1 MENVI
6 LIGMP
11 SCGKSTVG
19 VILAKAMGLDF
30 LDTDLLIQRQTGHRL
45 CELIAARGMEGF
57 LELENRTLAALDVHY
72 TVVATGG
79 SAVFGREAMA
89 RLHQIGRVV
98 YLRLPLDE
106 IERRIG
112 DITTRGVVTA
122 PGETIADVYRRR
134 VPLYEAE
141 ADITVDAA
149 ALTVEQTV
157 EAIMEAIGRASLG

>member
-19 VILAKAMGLDF
+19 VLLAKAMGLDF
-30 LDTDLLIQRQTGHRL
+30 LDTDLLIQRQRGQRL
-45 CELIAARGMEGF
+45 CELIAEHGMAGF
-57 LELENRTLAALDVHY
+57 LALENDTLAALDVHH

-89 RLHQIGRVV
+89 RLHELGRVV
-98 YLRLPLDE
+98 YLRLPLEE

-112 DITTRGVVTA
+112 DITTRGVVTD

-141 ADITVDAA
+141 ADVTVDTDR
-149 ALTVEQTV
+149 LTVEQSV
-157 EAIMEAIGRASLG
+157 QAILEAIGPAS